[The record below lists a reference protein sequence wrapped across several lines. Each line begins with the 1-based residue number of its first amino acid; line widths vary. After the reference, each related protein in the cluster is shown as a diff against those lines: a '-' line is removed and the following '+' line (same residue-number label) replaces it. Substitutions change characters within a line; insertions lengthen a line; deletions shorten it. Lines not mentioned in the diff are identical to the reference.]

1 MRKRLKKIFRVT
13 SMTHHSLSFFTFTYN
28 RLLLFRRHLHAV
40 LAGPLPNPP
49 APRANEPNV
58 EIQKIQILNRCF
70 RRLLLRLGV
79 RGGRRRWRRALRA
92 AGARAAAARHRDGGG
107 QAAAQC
113 VWGEIEER

>member
-1 MRKRLKKIFRVT
+1 MRKRIKKIFRVT

-70 RRLLLRLGV
+70 RRLLLTLGV